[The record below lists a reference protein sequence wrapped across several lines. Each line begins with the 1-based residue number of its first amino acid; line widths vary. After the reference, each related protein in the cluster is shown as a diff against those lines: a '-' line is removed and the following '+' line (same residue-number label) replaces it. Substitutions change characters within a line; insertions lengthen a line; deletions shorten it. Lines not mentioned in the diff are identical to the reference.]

1 MNKKLIPRAVFAFA
15 LTVCVACWAYT
26 FGSLALYGH
35 PGVVEWTARVTVSAL
50 ATEGL
55 LWVGAL
61 TIGWSLFDKRRTI
74 LGRLLASGR
83 RGGSGDATP

>member
-1 MNKKLIPRAVFAFA
+1 MNKKLIPRGIFAVA
-15 LTVCVACWAYT
+15 LTICVACWAYT

-35 PGVVEWTARVTVSAL
+35 PGVAEWTAMVTVSAI

-61 TIGWSLFDKRRTI
+61 TIGWSLFEKRRAI
-74 LGRLLASGR
+74 LRKLFSSAR
-83 RGGSGDATP
+83 RGGRDNLRP